1 MLRYLTQQTKPALAR
16 TTSKLLDAQQNTKQF
31 CRHLSCSLF
40 PSQFTTQKQKEQ
52 LEIGPAAIWY
62 PLALAAGRDHFTPRA
77 QVSPQGTV
85 TVLLQGTGDLTL
97 QHNVPL
103 LPGCKPLAAGRDTHL
118 HLILLRIIAA
128 NALFK
133 IYFGFYCVFV
143 CFTQLLFYKSFQYQT
158 SIFNGKQHK
167 QEFTFSFPILT

>member
-62 PLALAAGRDHFTPRA
+62 PLAVAAGRGDFTPRA
-77 QVSPQGTV
+77 QVSPQGTG
-85 TVLLQGTGDLTL
+85 TVLQGTGDLTL
-97 QHNVPL
+97 QHDVPL

-118 HLILLRIIAA
+118 HLILLRTITA

-133 IYFGFYCVFV
+133 MYLGFYCVFV
-143 CFTQLLFYKSFQYQT
+143 CFPQLLFKNRF
-158 SIFNGKQHK
+158 SIRHLSLMANSINRSLLFL
-167 QEFTFSFPILT
+167 FPF